1 MRFTFKKFLQEND
14 FSHSRSNFP
23 IGYLKIRFP
32 TGIKELLIGPL
43 VSIRF
48 EQNPHR
54 ILKSDRKSQFPTGK
68 LPV

>member
-1 MRFTFKKFLQEND
+1 MRLTFNKFQQENN

-23 IGYLKIRFP
+23 IGYLKFP
-32 TGIKELLIGPL
+32 TGIKEPLVGPL

-54 ILKSDRKSQFPTGK
+54 ILKSNRKSQFPTGK